1 MLKENRRSQK
11 RFHWASKE
19 ESLKDKDV
27 GEGCKIVFK
36 DVDQE
41 ISGFYSYDNALVLF
55 FITAP
60 LCRLI

>member
-36 DVDQE
+36 VVGQG
-41 ISGFYSYDNALVLF
+41 ISGFYSYDNTLVLF
-55 FITAP
+55 F
-60 LCRLI
+60 L

>member
-27 GEGCKIVFK
+27 GEGCKIV
-36 DVDQE
+36 QG
-41 ISGFYSYDNALVLF
+41 ISGFYSYDNTLVLF
-55 FITAP
+55 FYNCST
-60 LCRLI
+60 L